1 MHFCVL
7 SPPKF
12 SPLPEINS
20 DVQALDVLLLIIVLR
35 KGLLVHFNFCF
46 LVVSAKLAL
55 IFLNTKKKFKK
66 CKQSEKQVLDL
77 RTSYDNKVYLKKGIT
92 HASSV
97 IFFLQRSTVLF
108 KYNARIA

>member
-1 MHFCVL
+1 MYKQKLYTHLLPIKHPKRRHAFLCFV
-7 SPPKF
+7 SPKILF
-12 SPLPEINS
+12 TSRNQS

-66 CKQSEKQVLDL
+66 CKQSENKSSTCEQVM
-77 RTSYDNKVYLKKGIT
+77 IT
-92 HASSV
+92 RF
-97 IFFLQRSTVLF
+97 I
-108 KYNARIA
+108 